1 MAANGNFSTLLVF
14 PDRPQAFHALP
25 AAPAPRI
32 SDLIS
37 DWSADRRADGWR
49 DRGIES
55 YVNGVECFLEWA
67 GNPAVDAVTE
77 QTVKAY
83 KRAEAAREMSSGTI
97 RNRITCIR
105 TFYEWA
111 IAEGYVTTNPAAK
124 VKNPRVIAPAPDPL
138 SRAQIADLLRACW
151 VRSKPNRGT
160 DPRSRRAIFLMLY
173 AGLRI
178 WEVAELVWSDIDLE
192 RGVLTVRPDGG
203 KGGKSRMVPIA
214 DELAE
219 ELHKAARLVRPHYAV
234 IEQWKYNNRSR
245 GEKLGVKS
253 LAHIFER
260 WLPARGIHIH
270 AHQLRKTFATE
281 LYLSTRDLLLV
292 QRVLGHADP
301 KTTLR
306 YIGGSTLL
314 DRDAVNV
321 RFRAY
326 GGG

>member
-1 MAANGNFSTLLVF
+1 MAASTNFSTLLEF
-14 PDRPQAFHALP
+14 PDRPPQAFQALP
-25 AAPAPRI
+25 TAPAQRI
-32 SDLIS
+32 GDLIN
-37 DWSADRRADGWR
+37 DWIADRRADGWR
-49 DRGIES
+49 DRGIGAYAVAIEHF
-55 YVNGVECFLEWA
+55 VEWA

-77 QTVKAY
+77 QTIKTF
-83 KRAEAAREMSSGTI
+83 KRSEAAREMSSGTI

-105 TFYEWA
+105 AFYDWA
-111 IAEGYVTTNPAAK
+111 VQEGYVTTNPAAK
-124 VKNPRVIAPAPDPL
+124 IKNPRVTAPAPDPL
-138 SRAQIADLLRACW
+138 SRAQIADLLNACM

-160 DPRSRRAIFLMLY
+160 DPRSRRAIYLMLY

-192 RGVLTVRPDGG
+192 RGFLTVRPEGG
-203 KGGKSRMVPIA
+203 KGGKSRLVPIA
-214 DELAE
+214 DELAA
-219 ELHKAARLVRPHYAV
+219 ELHRAHATRPHYAV
-234 IEQWKYNNRSR
+234 IEQWKYRNRMN
-245 GEKLGVKS
+245 GKKLGVKS

-314 DRDAVNV
+314 DKDAVNV
-321 RFRAY
+321 RFQ
-326 GGG
+326 GEG